1 MQRAFVHVLAR
12 MGTLEHSALIIEQ
25 HHYSRS
31 GSHPGGRVF
40 RQRFAI
46 SPSEIAR
53 YRPCKNRLQHFP
65 VIHIYDHMISLYDSF
80 VKLP

>member
-1 MQRAFVHVLAR
+1 MYWLGWERWNTAPLSLSSTT
-12 MGTLEHSALIIEQ
+12 TLDPALP
-25 HHYSRS
+25 
-31 GSHPGGRVF
+31 PGGRGF

-53 YRPCKNRLQHFP
+53 YRPCENRLQHFP
-65 VIHIYDHMISLYDSF
+65 VMHIYDHMISLYDSF